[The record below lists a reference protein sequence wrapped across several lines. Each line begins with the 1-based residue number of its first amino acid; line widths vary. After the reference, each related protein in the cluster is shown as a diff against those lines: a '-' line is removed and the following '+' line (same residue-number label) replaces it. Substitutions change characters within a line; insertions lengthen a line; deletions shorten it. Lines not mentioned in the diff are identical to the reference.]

1 MTPSQPRIGQI
12 NTKLICDFLIQNS
25 YERQSDA
32 PPHVRAS
39 PCAAAAWID
48 LKLCTAAI
56 CDFRHQIRAFARQ
69 EKDGKIVFGP
79 LGNFY
84 FFFLFLTF
92 RPLFTS
98 QFLRIRTKFPRGLK
112 TVFPSSS
119 RGVNARIWC
128 LKSQMAAVQSFR
140 SIRAAAAH
148 GEAQT
153 WGGASD
159 WRSYEFWIKNRKL
172 IWR

>member
-69 EKDGKIVFGP
+69 EKDGKTVFGP

-84 FFFLFLTF
+84 SPNATSLTEMPI
-92 RPLFTS
+92 RKNAPE
-98 QFLRIRTKFPRGLK
+98 RIHL
-112 TVFPSSS
+112 
-119 RGVNARIWC
+119 
-128 LKSQMAAVQSFR
+128 
-140 SIRAAAAH
+140 
-148 GEAQT
+148 
-153 WGGASD
+153 
-159 WRSYEFWIKNRKL
+159 
-172 IWR
+172 